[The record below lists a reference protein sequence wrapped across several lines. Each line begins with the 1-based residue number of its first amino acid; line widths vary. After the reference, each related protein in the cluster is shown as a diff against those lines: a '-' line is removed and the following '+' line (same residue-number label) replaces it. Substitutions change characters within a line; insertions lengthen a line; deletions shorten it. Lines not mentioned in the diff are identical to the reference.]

1 MLTLFVRSVILF
13 VAAVVAMRLMGKREV
28 GQLQPY
34 ELVVVIMIAELAAT
48 PIGDVGSP
56 LLYGILPMAALII
69 CHGVISWLCMVSGKF
84 RTLMCGQPT
93 VLIRNGVIC
102 EKQMR
107 HVGVTLSDLMED
119 LRTGGVLD
127 PSEVGTAVLETG
139 GQVNVFPKAE
149 HRPLTPQDMN
159 MQPTQEGLP
168 LTLILDGQVQ
178 QQNLHRGKLTEKW
191 LHQQLQGL
199 GFDQPEQV
207 LFMCVNTQGLLM
219 AQGKG
224 RTEMQSLQ
232 AFAPGKARW

>member
-1 MLTLFVRSVILF
+1 MLTLFVRSVMLF
-13 VAAVVAMRLMGKREV
+13 IAAVIAMRLMGKREV

-56 LLYGILPMAALII
+56 LLYGILPMAALVI
-69 CHGVISWLCMVSGKF
+69 CHGVISWLCMVSGRF

-119 LRTGGVLD
+119 LRTGGALD
-127 PSEVGTAVLETG
+127 PAEVGTAVLETG

-149 HRPLTPQDMN
+149 HRPLTAGDMG
-159 MQPTQEGLP
+159 MHPAREGLP
-168 LTLILDGQVQ
+168 LTLIMDGRIQR
-178 QQNLHRGKLTEKW
+178 QNLQRGNLQEGW
-191 LHQQLQGL
+191 LKQQLQAL
-199 GFDQPEQV
+199 GYAKASQV
-207 LFMCVNTQGLLM
+207 LFMCVSTQGVLM

-224 RTEMQSLQ
+224 RTDVQTLQ
-232 AFAPGKARW
+232 AFVPGKAGW

>member
-149 HRPLTPQDMN
+149 HRPLTPQDMG
-159 MQPTQEGLP
+159 MQPAQEGLP

-178 QQNLHRGKLTEKW
+178 QQNLQRGKLTEEW
-191 LHQQLQGL
+191 LHQQMQTL
-199 GFDQPEQV
+199 GYAMPKQV

-224 RTEMQSLQ
+224 RTDMQTLQ
-232 AFAPGKARW
+232 AFAPGKAGW

>member
-56 LLYGILPMAALII
+56 LLYGILPMAALIV

-149 HRPLTPQDMN
+149 YRPLTPGDMGL
-159 MQPTQEGLP
+159 QPVKEGLP
-168 LTLILDGQVQ
+168 LTLVLDGQVQ
-178 QQNLHRGKLTEKW
+178 QQNLQRGKLSEEW
-191 LHQQLQGL
+191 LTQQLREMGYARAQ
-199 GFDQPEQV
+199 QV
-207 LFMCVNTQGLLM
+207 LFMCVTTQGVLM

-224 RTEMQSLQ
+224 RTEMQTKQVLS
-232 AFAPGKARW
+232 PGKVGW

>member
-69 CHGVISWLCMVSGKF
+69 CHGVISWLCMVSARF

-149 HRPLTPQDMN
+149 HRPLTPRDMN
-159 MQPTQEGLP
+159 MQPAQEGLP

-178 QQNLHRGKLTEKW
+178 QQNLHRGKLTENW
-191 LHQQLQGL
+191 LHQQLQSL
-199 GFDQPEQV
+199 GFDQPKQV

-232 AFAPGKARW
+232 AFAPEKAGW

>member
-13 VAAVVAMRLMGKREV
+13 VAAVTAMRLMGKREV

-69 CHGVISWLCMVSGKF
+69 CHGIISWLCMISGSF
-84 RTLMCGQPT
+84 RKVMCGQPT

-107 HVGVTLSDLMED
+107 HVGVTLTDLMED

-127 PSEVGTAVLETG
+127 PSEVGEAVLETG
-139 GQVNVFPKAE
+139 GQVNVFLKAE
-149 HRPLTPQDMN
+149 HRPLTPGDMS
-159 MQPTQEGLP
+159 MTPHREGLP
-168 LTLILDGQVQ
+168 LPLILDGRIQ
-178 QQNLHRGKLTEKW
+178 QDNLQRGSLSADWMQN
-191 LHQQLQGL
+191 QLQSMGYANP
-199 GFDQPEQV
+199 GEV
-207 LFMCVNTQGLLM
+207 LFMCLNTQGMLM
-219 AQGKG
+219 VQGKG
-224 RTEMQSLQ
+224 RTEMQARQ
-232 AFAPGKARW
+232 VMAPEQARW